1 MKFKKFLSMSDIK
14 ESIKELELNKILDKI
29 GSKTKLSQKEE
40 EFLNKY
46 DSIRDEDIK
55 DYQLLSP
62 ERAFSIIQEII
73 EKNKPIICN
82 IADNQGKIGKIIKSI
97 LQDYEN
103 QIFEITLIDNTS
115 VKMKDNFLYNII
127 YDISKDRYS
136 LEVQD
141 EYYEKIPIKNEQIKK
156 I

>member
-141 EYYEKIPIKNEQIKK
+141 EYYEKIPIKNE
-156 I
+156 

>member
-1 MKFKKFLSMSDIK
+1 MRVMKFKKFLSMSNIK

-29 GSKTKLSQKEE
+29 SSKSKLSQKEE

-62 ERAFSIIQEII
+62 ETAFNIISQII
-73 EKNKPIICN
+73 KKNKPIICN
-82 IADNQGKIGKIIKSI
+82 ITDNQGKIGKMIKSVF
-97 LQDYEN
+97 QDYKNEL
-103 QIFEITLIDNTS
+103 FEITLSDNTS

-136 LEVQD
+136 LEIQD
-141 EYYEKIPIKNEQIKK
+141 EYFEKIPIKNE
-156 I
+156 